1 MPLYAIDNE
10 KELLGQVADGNEKA
24 FTELFYA
31 YHNQLGE
38 FVLKLTGS
46 KELTQEIIQDVFM
59 KIWTQRT
66 TLPQL
71 QNFLSWLFILTR
83 NYTLNSLRKLAN
95 ERKNIRLA
103 EVLQYDGA
111 FTDDMVIEKD
121 YRQLLEQ
128 AIAQLPP
135 QQQKAYKMSREQ
147 GLDNDLIGKQLGVS
161 PDSVKKYL
169 QWAQQSIIRFVRSH
183 AGLFIIFF
191 LGNKL

>member
-1 MPLYAIDNE
+1 LPLYAIDNE
-10 KELLGQVADGNEKA
+10 KELLCQVADGNERA

-103 EVLQYDGA
+103 EVLQYDSA

-121 YRQLLEQ
+121 YHQLLEQ

-147 GLDNDLIGKQLGVS
+147 GLDNDFIGKQLGVS